1 MIGYDMH
8 RQSRRRFLE
17 FGVTVGLTA
26 CLGAHGA
33 MAENLAERAE
43 IDKASDT
50 VLQVLLASNA
60 EAKTLSESALAML
73 IFPKVTETGL
83 AGIGGKR
90 GKGVLRENGKSI
102 GYYRTTSLTF
112 GAQMGFE
119 THGYV
124 AMFMKQIAIR
134 DFTAKDDYE
143 VTAESEITVMDESSS
158 ARTSLSGTNPGIVV
172 FVFDEKGAR
181 LDLTVNGTKI
191 NRMDI

>member
-1 MIGYDMH
+1 MLH
-8 RQSRRRFLE
+8 QNRRKFLK
-17 FGVTVGLTA
+17 FGIVASFALYA
-26 CLGAHGA
+26 GAQGVA
-33 MAENLAERAE
+33 AENLAERAE
-43 IDKASDT
+43 IDMASDK
-50 VLQVLLASNA
+50 VLQALLDSNT
-60 EAKTLSESALAML
+60 EAKTLSSTALAML

-90 GKGVLRENGKSI
+90 GKGVLREDGKSI
-102 GYYRTTSLTF
+102 AYYRTTSLSF

-124 AMFMKQIAIR
+124 AMFMTQAALE

-143 VTAESEITVMDESSS
+143 VTAQSEITVMDESSS
-158 ARTSLSGTNPGIVV
+158 AQTNITASNSSIVV

-181 LDLTVNGTKI
+181 LDLTVDGTKI